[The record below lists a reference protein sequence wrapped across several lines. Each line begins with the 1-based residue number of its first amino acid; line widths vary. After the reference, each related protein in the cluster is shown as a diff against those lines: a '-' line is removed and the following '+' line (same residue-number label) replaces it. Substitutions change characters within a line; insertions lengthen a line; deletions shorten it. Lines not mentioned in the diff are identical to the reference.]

1 MPIEVLLVEDNY
13 GDVVLI
19 KTAMMEFSSNM
30 RITVAKDTDTALALL
45 FDPGFRPQL
54 VITDIH
60 LARGIRAELFKQS
73 KAKGVPVVVFCSA
86 LTPKETAE
94 VLKLGA
100 TECVIKPIGWDEFR
114 DAVVGI
120 FSRWTA
126 GRM

>member
-19 KTAMMEFSSNM
+19 KTAMMEFSSNV

-60 LARGIRAELFKQS
+60 FGGGIRVELFKQS
-73 KAKGVPVVVFCSA
+73 RAKAVPVVVFCSA

-100 TECVIKPIGWDEFR
+100 TECVTKPIGWDEFR